1 MNQQTT
7 NQLLMIRPSCFYTNE
22 QTARNNYFQQQ
33 TDENQRSTTA
43 KAQQEFDGFVDELR
57 SHGVKV
63 FVWQDPEEPQTPD
76 ALFPNNW
83 ISFHNPQTLVTYPMY
98 AVNRQME
105 VSNAPIKFL
114 ESKGLLF
121 ANKLDFTSHISSNIF
136 LEGTGSMVL
145 DRINQIA
152 YCARSERTNSILI
165 DMFCQKMGY
174 SAVVFSSL
182 QSVNGQRQ
190 PIYHTNVMM
199 SVGLDFA
206 MVCLDSVDDI
216 NERNILIG
224 SLEKS
229 GKKIIELTEDQ
240 IHQFA
245 GNVLELQSVSGN
257 RLLAMSSS
265 AYYALTDSQ
274 KEEISSKLTM
284 VHSPLPTIERLGG
297 GSARCMMAELFT

>member
-22 QTARNNYFQQQ
+22 QTAINNYFQQQ
-33 TDENQRSTTA
+33 TDENQRSTTV

-57 SHGVKV
+57 SKGVV
-63 FVWQDPEEPQTPD
+63 VYVWQDPEEPQTPD

-83 ISFHNPQTLVTYPMY
+83 ISFHNPHTLVTYPMY

-121 ANKLDFTSHISSNIF
+121 TNKLDFTSHISSNVF

-152 YCARSERTNSILI
+152 YSARSERTDPELI
-165 DMFCQKMGY
+165 DVFCQKMGY

-216 NERNILIG
+216 NERNVLIG

-245 GNVLELQSVSGN
+245 GNVLELQSVSGD
-257 RLLAMSSS
+257 RLLAMSST

-274 KEEISSKLTM
+274 KKEISSKLTM
-284 VHSPLPTIERLGG
+284 IHSPLPTIERLGG

>member
-257 RLLAMSSS
+257 RLLAMSST

>member
-1 MNQQTT
+1 MNMQTT
-7 NQLLMIRPSCFYTNE
+7 DQLLMIRPSCFYTNE
-22 QTARNNYFQQQ
+22 QTARNNYFQKQ
-33 TDENQRSTTA
+33 TDESKRYTTA
-43 KAQQEFDGFVDELR
+43 KAQQEFDDFVDELR

-63 FVWQDPEEPQTPD
+63 YVWQDPEEPQTPD

-121 ANKLDFTSHISSNIF
+121 ANKLDFTSHISSNVF

-145 DRINQIA
+145 DRVNKIA
-152 YCARSERTNSILI
+152 YCARSERTNPILI

-182 QSVNGQRQ
+182 QSVNGQRK

-206 MVCLDSVDDI
+206 LVCLDSVDDI
-216 NERNILIG
+216 DERNVLIR

>member
-145 DRINQIA
+145 DRVNQIA

-257 RLLAMSSS
+257 RLLAMSST

-274 KEEISSKLTM
+274 KEQISSKLTM
-284 VHSPLPTIERLGG
+284 VYSPLPTIERLGG

>member
-1 MNQQTT
+1 MNMQTT
-7 NQLLMIRPSCFYTNE
+7 DQLLMIRPSCFYTNE
-22 QTARNNYFQQQ
+22 QTARNNYFQKQ
-33 TDENQRSTTA
+33 TDESQPSTTA
-43 KAQQEFDGFVDELR
+43 KAQQEFDDFVDELR
-57 SHGVKV
+57 SHAVKV
-63 FVWQDPEEPQTPD
+63 YVWQDPEEPQTPD

-83 ISFHNPQTLVTYPMY
+83 VSFHNPLTLVTYPMY

-114 ESKGLLF
+114 ESKGLF
-121 ANKLDFTSHISSNIF
+121 FTKKLDFTSHISSNVF

-145 DRINQIA
+145 DRVNKIA
-152 YCARSERTNSILI
+152 YCARSERTNPILI

-182 QSVNGQRQ
+182 QSVNGQRK

-206 MVCLDSVDDI
+206 LVCLDSVDDT
-216 NERNILIG
+216 NERNVLIR

-229 GKKIIELTEDQ
+229 EKKIIELTEDQ

-245 GNVLELQSVSGN
+245 GNVLELQSASGN
-257 RLLAMSSS
+257 RLLAMSST
-265 AYYALTDSQ
+265 AYFALTDSQ
-274 KEEISSKLTM
+274 KEEFSSNLTM
-284 VHSPLPTIERLGG
+284 LHSPLPTIERLGG